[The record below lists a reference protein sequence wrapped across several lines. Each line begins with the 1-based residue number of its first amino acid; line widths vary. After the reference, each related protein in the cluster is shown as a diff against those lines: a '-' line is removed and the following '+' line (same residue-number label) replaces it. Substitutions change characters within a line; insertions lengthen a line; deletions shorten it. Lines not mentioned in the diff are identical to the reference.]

1 MNAAP
6 AMIRLDDAEVFQEV
20 LGFGG
25 AFTEASAVNFYKLP
39 PDVQNNVIELYF
51 GKNGIGFTVG
61 RVHINSCDFALES
74 YSFDNID
81 GDFELTYFDTEVTH
95 DNAFLLPFI
104 RRAVAASERPIKLV
118 ASPWSPPAWMK
129 VPVEVKNLTT
139 GTSEYVSK
147 MTGSAWPNG
156 LIDTPQV
163 KYAWARYISKWITAY
178 NNKGVSVWSV
188 TPQNEPEFAAP
199 WDACLYTAEFQ
210 KDFIDHYLGP
220 VLHSEHPDVL
230 ILGFDHNKDHL
241 VTWTET
247 LMVQQEES
255 KKHQE
260 KKKHEYVDG
269 MAFHWYSGGARV
281 EDGTYGYD
289 AVNASHH
296 LAPEALLLAT
306 EGCSCPGVEVGNW
319 LRAERLAHDVMFDL
333 QNHAQGW
340 VDWNLL
346 VDHEG
351 GPNHLGNLCDA
362 ALVTNED
369 FTDIVVQPKFH
380 YLAHFSKF
388 VPPGAVRIKSTAVG
402 NYHFAA
408 VDPNIQAGVE
418 VGMFGCERSVRQV
431 WSFGAEVKT
440 SAAQGRVLQLA
451 SAALTMD
458 QSYDGTVRLCV
469 ARSNRLPRTALR
481 LADCTDP
488 AADFPTLVLNP
499 LGQMV
504 DTNTSLCLSFIGDVR

>member
-1 MNAAP
+1 
-6 AMIRLDDAEVFQEV
+6 MIVKTLSVAYFFPTVVSFYFSIFPLPSH
-20 LGFGG
+20 LG
-25 AFTEASAVNFYKLP
+25 
-39 PDVQNNVIELYF
+39 
-51 GKNGIGFTVG
+51 
-61 RVHINSCDFALES
+61 
-74 YSFDNID
+74 
-81 GDFELTYFDTEVTH
+81 
-95 DNAFLLPFI
+95 
-104 RRAVAASERPIKLV
+104 
-118 ASPWSPPAWMK
+118 
-129 VPVEVKNLTT
+129 
-139 GTSEYVSK
+139 
-147 MTGSAWPNG
+147 
-156 LIDTPQV
+156 
-163 KYAWARYISKWITAY
+163 
-178 NNKGVSVWSV
+178 
-188 TPQNEPEFAAP
+188 
-199 WDACLYTAEFQ
+199 
-210 KDFIDHYLGP
+210 
-220 VLHSEHPDVL
+220 
-230 ILGFDHNKDHL
+230 
-241 VTWTET
+241 
-247 LMVQQEES
+247 
-255 KKHQE
+255 
-260 KKKHEYVDG
+260 
-269 MAFHWYSGGARV
+269 YSGGARV

-346 VDHEG
+346 VNHEG

-369 FTDIVVQPKFH
+369 FTDIVVQPKFY

-402 NYHFAA
+402 NFHFAA

-418 VGMFGCERSVRQV
+418 VGMYGCERSVRQA

-504 DTNTSLCLSFIGDVR
+504 DTNTSLCLSFIGDVREPGALLELATCEVVPSESPTEPVHGASTVRAADHQLFALSSSTGEITAPNVDPTLCLTAGWPFLNAVAFKIPPTEKDKPLTTSVVVMNEAAIDSPLVIANKGKYLGLSIAARAMQTLLF